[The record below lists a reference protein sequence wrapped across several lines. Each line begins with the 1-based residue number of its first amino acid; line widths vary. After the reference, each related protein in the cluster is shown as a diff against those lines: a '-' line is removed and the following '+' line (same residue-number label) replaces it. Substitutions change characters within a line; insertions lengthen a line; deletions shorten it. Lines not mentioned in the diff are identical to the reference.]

1 MVSESQS
8 EGGDL
13 GYSLSYFLDWF
24 GLKRDIIVM
33 VVSVLVL
40 TMGNQIWIRYIPK
53 YLEYLGAGA
62 LIIGLYG
69 FIEQLVGAVYQYP
82 GGAIA
87 DKIGS
92 RNALILF
99 SLISIIGYVIYYF
112 SPSWEFIILGMFFV
126 LVWESMS
133 SPAIFSL
140 IGEILSRSK
149 RAIGFSIQSILKRI
163 PIVLAPPIGGYL
175 IQSFGLEKGM
185 KIGFIAS
192 ILMSTLAIVVQK
204 KFYSEGKREKIAEK
218 LCLIELWSAM
228 SQSLKRLLIAD
239 ILARTAS
246 YIVKVYVV
254 LYVLNIVGAP
264 PIYYGFMISI
274 QMITSILSYL
284 PAAKLADIYG
294 RKPFVT
300 ATFLFFALFPIALV
314 SVRELWLLPL
324 AFIVAGLREIGEP
337 ARKALIVDLA
347 GDKFRGRI
355 IGLYYLIRESIT
367 MPAPLIGGF
376 LWLISPETPFYIA
389 FITGTLGVIVF
400 TSNRLK

>member
-1 MVSESQS
+1 MVST
-8 EGGDL
+8 
-13 GYSLSYFLDWF
+13 SLKEDSLLTRILDWF

-33 VVSVLVL
+33 VVTVLIL

-69 FIEQLVGAVYQYP
+69 FIERLVGAIYQYP

-92 RNALILF
+92 KNALILF
-99 SLISIIGYVIYYF
+99 SLISIIGYAIYYF
-112 SPSWEFIILGMFFV
+112 SPSWEFIILGTFFV

-140 IGEILSRSK
+140 IGEVLSKSK
-149 RAIGFSIQSILKRI
+149 RAMGFSVQSILKRI

-175 IQSFGLEKGM
+175 IQSLGLREGM
-185 KIGFIAS
+185 KIGFIIS
-192 ILMSTLAIVVQK
+192 ILMAILAIIVQK
-204 KFYSEGKREKIAEK
+204 KFYTEKRKEKTVEK
-218 LCLIELWSAM
+218 LRLAELWSVM
-228 SQSLKRLLIAD
+228 DRNLKHLLIAD

-246 YIVKVYVV
+246 YMIKVYVV
-254 LYVLNIVGAP
+254 LYVLNIIGAP
-264 PIYYGFMISI
+264 PIYYGFMISV
-274 QMITSILSYL
+274 QMTTSILGYL

-300 ATFLFFALFPIALV
+300 ATFLFFALFPLALV
-314 SVRELWLLPL
+314 SVKDAWLLPL

-355 IGLYYLIRESIT
+355 IGLYYLIRESTT

-376 LWLISPETPFYIA
+376 LWLISPETPFYVA
-389 FITGTLGVIVF
+389 FIIGTLGVFIF
-400 TSNRLK
+400 TATRLK

>member
-1 MVSESQS
+1 MVST
-8 EGGDL
+8 
-13 GYSLSYFLDWF
+13 SLKEDSLLTRILDWF

-33 VVSVLVL
+33 VVTVLIL

-69 FIEQLVGAVYQYP
+69 FIERLVGAIYQYP

-92 RNALILF
+92 KNALILF
-99 SLISIIGYVIYYF
+99 SLISIIGYAIYYF
-112 SPSWEFIILGMFFV
+112 SPSWEFIILGTFFV

-140 IGEILSRSK
+140 IGEVLSKSK
-149 RAIGFSIQSILKRI
+149 RAMGFSVQSILKRI

-175 IQSFGLEKGM
+175 IQSLGLREGM
-185 KIGFIAS
+185 KIGFIIS
-192 ILMSTLAIVVQK
+192 ILMAVLAIIVQK
-204 KFYSEGKREKIAEK
+204 KFYTEKRKEKTVEK
-218 LCLIELWSAM
+218 LRLAELWSIM
-228 SQSLKRLLIAD
+228 DRNLKHLLIAD

-246 YIVKVYVV
+246 YMIKVYVV
-254 LYVLNIVGAP
+254 LYVLNIIGAP
-264 PIYYGFMISI
+264 PIYYGFMISV
-274 QMITSILSYL
+274 QMTTSILGYL

-300 ATFLFFALFPIALV
+300 ATFLFFALFPLALV
-314 SVRELWLLPL
+314 SVKDAWLLPL

-355 IGLYYLIRESIT
+355 IGLYYLIRESTT

-376 LWLISPETPFYIA
+376 LWLISPETPFYVA
-389 FITGTLGVIVF
+389 FIIGTLGVFIF
-400 TSNRLK
+400 TATRLK

>member
-1 MVSESQS
+1 MVST
-8 EGGDL
+8 
-13 GYSLSYFLDWF
+13 SLKEDSLLTRILDWF

-33 VVSVLVL
+33 VVTVLIL

-69 FIEQLVGAVYQYP
+69 FIERLVGAIYQYP

-92 RNALILF
+92 KNALILF
-99 SLISIIGYVIYYF
+99 SLISIIGYAIYYF
-112 SPSWEFIILGMFFV
+112 SPSWEFIILGTFFV

-140 IGEILSRSK
+140 IGEVLSKSK
-149 RAIGFSIQSILKRI
+149 RAMGFSVQSILKRI

-175 IQSFGLEKGM
+175 IQSLGLREGM
-185 KIGFIAS
+185 KIGFIIS
-192 ILMSTLAIVVQK
+192 ILMAVLAIIVQK
-204 KFYSEGKREKIAEK
+204 KFYTEKRKEKTVEK
-218 LCLIELWSAM
+218 LRLAELWSVM
-228 SQSLKRLLIAD
+228 DRNLKHLLIAD

-246 YIVKVYVV
+246 YMIKVYVV
-254 LYVLNIVGAP
+254 LYVLNIIGAP
-264 PIYYGFMISI
+264 PIYYGFMISV
-274 QMITSILSYL
+274 QMTTSILGYL

-300 ATFLFFALFPIALV
+300 ATFLFFALFPLALV
-314 SVRELWLLPL
+314 SVKDAWLLPL

-355 IGLYYLIRESIT
+355 IGLYYLIRESTT

-376 LWLISPETPFYIA
+376 LWLISPETPFYVA
-389 FITGTLGVIVF
+389 FIIGTLGVFIF
-400 TSNRLK
+400 TATRLK